1 MGRVCYG
8 WWMCVGWG
16 LDVSVYVGVSWFCS
30 VSSVGVVERRAV
42 LWVEKY
48 RPRRLSEI
56 VDLEDVKKRVVE
68 WIKEWLSGR
77 IPEKRAILLVGPPGT
92 GKTTLAHVIA
102 NEFGLEI
109 LELNASDVR
118 TGERLRQV
126 VGRAMHEASLFGFRG
141 RLILLDEVDGIH
153 AREDRGGLT
162 AIIELVKESRW
173 PIIMTANNPW
183 DPKFKQLREVAEVIQ
198 VRPLSEEHIVQVL
211 RRICQAEGIKC
222 EEEALRLIARAS
234 GGDLRAAI
242 NDLQSVAQG
251 RKVVTKEDVLNL
263 SDRAHLYD
271 MFRLMDKAFRIRRI
285 DEVRQISFLPSFDWE
300 AFFPWAAENVA
311 TVYEKSPV
319 ALADAYDNLSM
330 ADVFRGRILRT
341 QEWELMPYMIE
352 LMIGGI
358 ALVREKPSLPRFI
371 RFSFPQKI
379 LLLARTKEIRE
390 ARESLLSKL
399 RTHFHVSSRVI
410 LTEYLPIIR
419 LLLRHDREFAKQFV
433 EIFVVKL
440 GFNPDLLQRI
450 LNVEIPREALQEALS
465 EAKETIKTAREA
477 RRRGR
482 R

>member
-1 MGRVCYG
+1 
-8 WWMCVGWG
+8 
-16 LDVSVYVGVSWFCS
+16 
-30 VSSVGVVERRAV
+30 VSSVSVVERRAV
-42 LWVEKY
+42 LWTEKY
-48 RPRRLSEI
+48 RPKRLSEI
-56 VDLEDVKKRVVE
+56 VNMEDVKKRVVE
-68 WIKEWLSGR
+68 WIKEWLSGK
-77 IPEKRAILLVGPPGT
+77 IPEKKAILLVGPPGT

-126 VGRAMHEASLFGFRG
+126 IGRAMHEASLFGFKG

-162 AIIELVKESRW
+162 TIVELVKESKW

-183 DPKFKQLREVAEVIQ
+183 DPKFKQLREIAEVIQ
-198 VRPLSEEHIVQVL
+198 VKPLSEDHIVQVL

-251 RKVVTKEDVLNL
+251 KKVLTKDDVLNL
-263 SDRAHLYD
+263 SDRAHQYD
-271 MFRLMDKAFRIRRI
+271 MFRLMDKAFRIRRV
-285 DEVRQISFLPSFDWE
+285 DEIRQISFLPSFDWE
-300 AFFPWAAENVA
+300 AFFPWAAENA
-311 TVYEKSPV
+311 AIVYEKSPT

-330 ADVFRGRILRT
+330 ADVVRGRIFRT

-352 LMIGGI
+352 LMIGGV
-358 ALVREKPSLPRFI
+358 ALVKDKPPLPKFVK
-371 RFSFPQKI
+371 FNFPQKL

-390 ARESLLSKL
+390 ARESLISKL
-399 RTHFHVSSRVI
+399 RAHFHVSSRVI

-419 LLLRHDREFAKQFV
+419 LLLKHNREFAKQFV

-440 GFNPDLLQRI
+440 GFNPDLLEKI
-450 LNVEIPREALQEALS
+450 LNIQIPRDVLQEVLA
-465 EAKETIKTAREA
+465 EVKESTKATKTTT
-477 RRRGR
+477 RRRR
-482 R
+482 TSK